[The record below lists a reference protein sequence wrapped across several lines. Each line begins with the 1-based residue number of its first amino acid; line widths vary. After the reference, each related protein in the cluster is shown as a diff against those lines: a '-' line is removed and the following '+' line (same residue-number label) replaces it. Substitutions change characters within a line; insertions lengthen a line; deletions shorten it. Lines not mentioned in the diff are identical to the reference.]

1 MLLWG
6 VEEDVTLH
14 LHSLEMPLH
23 SCFFPVP
30 PPGPWIKAASDT
42 PRAQAERRDA
52 FPGRRKEES
61 SHIQLGCSRQ
71 AQSHVLPS
79 ISSSPARTVTP
90 MVQGWGG
97 ERGFPRPR
105 LCPTAAQRQAA
116 GKLGG
121 CRGAGGRAHGTG
133 DSWWA
138 QPDQRHSARARLNNQ
153 QLLGKQFAVW
163 ESPRLAP
170 ALSAVPERCIQAET
184 GTLVYLHSGPDSSE
198 EQVGLADVLHSGSC
212 PGHDQIGRD
221 TALCEDRLLGPLLS
235 PQPSCAAAAFEP
247 KSFRQGALARSKG
260 KGPERRVEGGGDAFC
275 KGSCSRPVSG
285 CSFQHATTVPQVP

>member
-79 ISSSPARTVTP
+79 ISSSPARAVTP
-90 MVQGWGG
+90 MVHGWGG

-105 LCPTAAQRQAA
+105 LCPTAAPLLLRGRQQGSWGATEVQEA
-116 GKLGG
+116 GLTAQVTAGG
-121 CRGAGGRAHGTG
+121 HNPTRSIRQEQGSTTSSFWAIGLLCGRAHV
-133 DSWWA
+133 W
-138 QPDQRHSARARLNNQ
+138 L
-153 QLLGKQFAVW
+153 QL
-163 ESPRLAP
+163 S
-170 ALSAVPERCIQAET
+170 ALSQRDAYR
-184 GTLVYLHSGPDSSE
+184 L
-198 EQVGLADVLHSGSC
+198 GLALWSICIRDQTPQRSRWGWQMCYTPAPVLAAIRSDETQPC
-212 PGHDQIGRD
+212 VRIG
-221 TALCEDRLLGPLLS
+221 
-235 PQPSCAAAAFEP
+235 F
-247 KSFRQGALARSKG
+247 
-260 KGPERRVEGGGDAFC
+260 GDHC
-275 KGSCSRPVSG
+275 
-285 CSFQHATTVPQVP
+285 